1 MTLSQLA
8 ARQFGV
14 VSAGQLLRLGWTRK
28 EIQGQ
33 VRRGSLHPLYREV
46 YAVGHDRIV
55 DHGRLLAALL
65 SCGDG
70 SFLSHRT
77 AAAVWGLRP
86 VNTRRVELTVPGI
99 NAPHRRGLVLH
110 RSTDVA
116 KDESRSRNGLRVSSV
131 PRMLVELANSELQA
145 ELERLITE
153 AVRRRLIA
161 FPALDRAVHEH
172 QRRPG
177 MAKLKRALRDYRPRP
192 DRKSDLERAFDRL
205 IKDTDIPPPERNVY
219 IGGWEIDCYWP
230 EFKLVVELDGRNYHS
245 SLADMER
252 DRKKDADLLKLGIG
266 TFRITDLRFEL
277 EPDQILADLRTLTT

>member
-99 NAPHRRGLVLH
+99 NAPHRRGLVVH
-110 RSTDVA
+110 RSTDLT

-131 PRMLVELANSELQA
+131 PRMLIELANSEPQA

-153 AVRRRLIA
+153 AIRRRLINL
-161 FPALDRAVHEH
+161 PAWQQALHEH

-219 IGGWEIDCYWP
+219 IAGWEIDCYWP
-230 EFKLVVELDGRNYHS
+230 EFKLVVELDGR
-245 SLADMER
+245 
-252 DRKKDADLLKLGIG
+252 
-266 TFRITDLRFEL
+266 
-277 EPDQILADLRTLTT
+277 

>member
-14 VSAGQLLRLGWTRK
+14 VSAGQLLRLGWTWK

-99 NAPHRRGLVLH
+99 NAPHRRGLVVH

-116 KDESRSRNGLRVSSV
+116 KDEGRSRNGLRVSSV
-131 PRMLVELANSELQA
+131 PRMLIELANSELQA

-153 AVRRRLIA
+153 AVRRRLID
-161 FPALDRAVHEH
+161 FPLWTGPFTSTSAGPEWPGARAGAHAAPLGPTAGRPTAGA
-172 QRRPG
+172 RRGKP
-177 MAKLKRALRDYRPRP
+177 RA
-192 DRKSDLERAFDRL
+192 
-205 IKDTDIPPPERNVY
+205 
-219 IGGWEIDCYWP
+219 
-230 EFKLVVELDGRNYHS
+230 
-245 SLADMER
+245 
-252 DRKKDADLLKLGIG
+252 
-266 TFRITDLRFEL
+266 
-277 EPDQILADLRTLTT
+277 

>member
-99 NAPHRRGLVLH
+99 NAPHRRGLVVH

-116 KDESRSRNGLRVSSV
+116 KDEGRSRNGLRVSSV
-131 PRMLVELANSELQA
+131 PRMLIELANSESQA

-153 AVRRRLIA
+153 AVRRRLINL
-161 FPALDRAVHEH
+161 PALDRALHEH

-192 DRKSDLERAFDRL
+192 DRKSDLERAFDRH